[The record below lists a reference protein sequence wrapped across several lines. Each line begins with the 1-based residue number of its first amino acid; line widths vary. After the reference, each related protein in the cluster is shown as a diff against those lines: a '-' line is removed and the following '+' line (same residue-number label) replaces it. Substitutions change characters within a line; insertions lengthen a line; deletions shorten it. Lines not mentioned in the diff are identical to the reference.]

1 LSWAPQP
8 NGSINTLAVAG
19 GTVYVGGDFTRVGHA
34 MRAHLASLDTGQG
47 RATAWNARERAT
59 IERLVV
65 AQRAVF
71 VIRDSAQ
78 PEDSLAAYDRATGK
92 QLRWRPAPND
102 HVNALARSHHSLYAG
117 GSFTGLRSAKR
128 FALAAVNLKTGS
140 LERWNPKLV
149 GSDYPPRPTVDA
161 IESDGHQLYVGGDF
175 AKAAGKKRGNLAAFD
190 LTNGALT
197 DWNPGSDGEIS
208 AIVVADSGVF
218 VAGQFEHVAG
228 AAHERLAKV
237 DTDGNALPFAAE
249 ISGVGFILALAR
261 SHNALYVGGEFET
274 ANGKERNGAC
284 AFDIDS
290 GALLPWNPDPDSV
303 VWTLAA
309 SDSSIYAGGVFT
321 EIGGKSRMSAAA
333 LDPGT
338 GAAQETN
345 LGIRGSA
352 VLGSG
357 ASALVSSLVLNGSK
371 LYVGGDFDRVAGMH
385 REDLAVIDVNTGR
398 PTAWNPRP
406 TGPSFDQEIDAI
418 VPADDSVIV
427 GGAFLSI
434 GGRPQP
440 HLAFFR

>member
-1 LSWAPQP
+1 
-8 NGSINTLAVAG
+8 
-19 GTVYVGGDFTRVGHA
+19 
-34 MRAHLASLDTGQG
+34 
-47 RATAWNARERAT
+47 
-59 IERLVV
+59 
-65 AQRAVF
+65 
-71 VIRDSAQ
+71 
-78 PEDSLAAYDRATGK
+78 
-92 QLRWRPAPND
+92 
-102 HVNALARSHHSLYAG
+102 
-117 GSFTGLRSAKR
+117 
-128 FALAAVNLKTGS
+128 LKTGS

-333 LDPGT
+333 LDPGS